1 MEIDLTLLSA
11 TDVVSKKK
19 KVKKVTTVLRW
30 KQIAGFSGKVDRQ
43 RTFLLRKHTH

>member
-1 MEIDLTLLSA
+1 MEIALTLLSA
-11 TDVVSKKK
+11 TDVVSKK
-19 KVKKVTTVLRW
+19 VKKGTTVLRW